1 MTDRKSYFIRSSGPD
16 EEAVK
21 KASGWL
27 IPKKKVF
34 LAVLGYGN
42 LEGVISDIIGQHI
55 VKRLKNDCKVLLL
68 GTEVIL
74 VIERKLIYN
83 AKDAPIVAIYP
94 TSKFLDQLDS
104 IPNVSEMLVVPWN
117 FEEVEPWI
125 RAWNATELGAT
136 PQARPSPLISNPVV
150 QQALKSLTAVVNV
163 STGISHPRDRATAIQ
178 TFEILRDGGEM
189 FTPEK
194 VKAWLIAEGGWKA
207 TDAQE
212 VAEVA
217 QKVLEYRR
225 LRKGRPVWK
234 RNILEIWREEAAKNQ
249 KLLTRNMRNPTI

>member
-1 MTDRKSYFIRSSGPD
+1 MTERKSYFIRSSGPSD
-16 EEAVK
+16 EAVR
-21 KASGWL
+21 KAFRWL

-42 LEGVISDIIGQHI
+42 LEGVVSDVIGQHI
-55 VKRLKNDCKVLLL
+55 VKRLQKDSKVVLS
-68 GTEVIL
+68 GTEVVL
-74 VIERKLIYN
+74 VTERKLIYD
-83 AKDAPIVAIYP
+83 AGSAPIVSIYP

-104 IPNVSEMLVVPWN
+104 IRNVSEILVVPWN

-125 RAWNATELGAT
+125 RTWNATELGAA
-136 PQARPSPLISNPVV
+136 PQVRPSPLVSNTVV
-150 QQALKSLTAVVNV
+150 QQALRSLTAIVNV
-163 STGISHPRDRATAIQ
+163 STGISHPRDRTTAIQ
-178 TFEILRDGGEM
+178 TFEILRDAGET
-189 FTPEK
+189 FTPGE

-225 LRKGRPVWK
+225 LKKVGPVW
-234 RNILEIWREEAAKNQ
+234 RSNILEIWREEAKKSA
-249 KLLTRNMRNPTI
+249 